1 MPPAC
6 GVTPAPSK
14 GFVAAGDLTAT
25 FWERME
31 MALAG
36 LAVGDSL
43 WSFRDWRLTQ
53 NASVLSGFRRADL
66 LPST

>member
-1 MPPAC
+1 MC
-6 GVTPAPSK
+6 GATPAPSK

-25 FWERME
+25 LLGTHGR
-31 MALAG
+31 AGAG
-36 LAVGDSL
+36 LAGGDSL

-53 NASVLSGFRRADL
+53 NASVLSGFRRAEL

>member
-1 MPPAC
+1 M
-6 GVTPAPSK
+6 GLRLS
-14 GFVAAGDLTAT
+14 GDAGDLTAT

-43 WSFRDWRLTQ
+43 WSFRDWRPAQ
-53 NASVLSGFRRADL
+53 NEFVLSGFRSAEL
-66 LPST
+66 LSSK